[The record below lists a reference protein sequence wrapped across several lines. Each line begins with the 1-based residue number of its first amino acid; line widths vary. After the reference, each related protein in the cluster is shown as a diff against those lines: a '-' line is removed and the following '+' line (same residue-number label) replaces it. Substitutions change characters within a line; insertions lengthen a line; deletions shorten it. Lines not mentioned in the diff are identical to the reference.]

1 MVIGAISSAGE
12 HYIDIVGVTGSIPVS
27 PTTNLKRKHR
37 KAVSHEP
44 ELSPPEQAIHL
55 ASSFYAELTA
65 SAAEEEALVDII
77 EKLEPEARKVNF
89 VTACGLK
96 TNFTTVHEFPL
107 ELAEYAEIAIG
118 HLNDVVYCHAALV
131 QILRAQEVEYQFADE
146 IELSHKIEKVVEG
159 VTQEL
164 FAILTQEEKGVMIN
178 EDVFAKRLLD
188 KLIEEPA

>member
-1 MVIGAISSAGE
+1 M
-12 HYIDIVGVTGSIPVS
+12 
-27 PTTNLKRKHR
+27 
-37 KAVSHEP
+37 
-44 ELSPPEQAIHL
+44 

-65 SAAEEEALVDII
+65 SATKEEALVDIL
-77 EKLEPEARKVNF
+77 EKLEPEARKANF

-96 TNFTTVHEFPL
+96 TNFTTVQEFPL
-107 ELAEYAEIAIG
+107 ELTEYAEIAIG

-146 IELSHKIEKVVEG
+146 IELSNKIEKVVEG

-164 FAILTQEEKGVMIN
+164 FAILTEEEKGVMIN

-188 KLIEEPA
+188 KLCEEPA